1 MSDKLHIAVSNE
13 PNAIA
18 VLQLTGPLD
27 ANTQSDLESKA
38 EEIINNGAE
47 KILLEMSNVSYIGS
61 AGLKAIHKITNKL
74 SGENENAI
82 KSQNLKVVNPSDEVR
97 RIFKTLGFDSYIDIV
112 DDLDDAIS
120 SYTH

>member
-27 ANTQSDLESKA
+27 ANTQSDLENKA

-47 KILLEMSNVSYIGS
+47 KILLEMSNVSYMGS

-74 SGENENAI
+74 SGKNENAI
-82 KSQNLKVVNPSDEVR
+82 KSQNLKVVNPSDDVR

-120 SYTH
+120 SYKN

>member
-1 MSDKLHIAVSNE
+1 
-13 PNAIA
+13 
-18 VLQLTGPLD
+18 
-27 ANTQSDLESKA
+27 
-38 EEIINNGAE
+38 
-47 KILLEMSNVSYIGS
+47 MSNVSYIGS

-82 KSQNLKVVNPSDEVR
+82 KSQNLKVVNPSDDVR
-97 RIFKTLGFDSYIDIV
+97 KIFKTLGFDSYIDIV

>member
-13 PNAIA
+13 PNAVA

-27 ANTQSDLESKA
+27 ANTQSELENKA

-82 KSQNLKVVNPSDEVR
+82 KSENLKVVNPSDDVR
-97 RIFKTLGFDSYIDIV
+97 KIFKTLGFDSYIDIV
-112 DDLDDAIS
+112 DNLDDAIS